1 MSISLNKI
9 RIDFGLF
16 VNDDEYDLKTL
27 EPDLLDNIGVDIV
40 PVLFSNNL
48 TIILSTI
55 LRFGETSSPI

>member
-55 LRFGETSSPI
+55 LRFGETRSPI